1 MGKVFHTDYTLVTT
15 SASTDDVTCKLP
27 GPQERFMLYFVL
39 GLTDTHV
46 KERLRS
52 APNAV
57 DLAHAVLPQKRTQL
71 RGHLAEAEAEL
82 GRAATERELVLLGE
96 VDFGLLSIDRS
107 GRMENEQ
114 VVIKGGVQFAGREA
128 HFALRHRWLE

>member
-1 MGKVFHTDYTLVTT
+1 
-15 SASTDDVTCKLP
+15 
-27 GPQERFMLYFVL
+27 MLYFVK
-39 GLTDTHV
+39 GLTVMLTCTHV
-46 KERLRS
+46 NERLRS

-57 DLAHAVLPQKRTQL
+57 DLAHAVLPQKRAQL

-82 GRAATERELVLLGE
+82 GRSATERELVLLGK

-114 VVIKGGVQFAGREA
+114 VIVKGGIQFAGRES
-128 HFALRHRWLE
+128 HFALRHR